1 MPEETPLDG
10 LSLQVL
16 HAMAH
21 AVAGAQPSG
30 GDANLAAPSK
40 PRRQSRRDRLSS
52 SLPPEWR
59 RVRQDL
65 LAALCELR
73 IEQEPAPYSPDLS
86 RAALFARPSR
96 ADVPPP
102 PRGAAPDPL
111 DRSEDAES
119 RRAQMAAHVEA
130 QRQRQTYARAQRLR
144 PGNTWRNLHAMGER
158 GGKRPGLQA
167 WPGQWSSYLLRLDS
181 DGLDGNGWRSLL
193 GLAYKRLEREQADR
207 PLWQALQAY
216 TDPRRDGRIQAVM
229 AACHLHQTQAYAR
242 LDAAARRLYADLE
255 ALSSGRHREREERER
270 RQTKGRRSR
279 DA

>member
-1 MPEETPLDG
+1 MPEETSLEG

-16 HAMAH
+16 HAIAH
-21 AVAGAQPSG
+21 AVAGAQPRG

-40 PRRQSRRDRLSS
+40 PKKQSRRDRLSS
-52 SLPPEWR
+52 SLPPEWK
-59 RVRQDL
+59 RVRQEL
-65 LAALCELR
+65 LATLCELR

-96 ADVPPP
+96 ADVPH
-102 PRGAAPDPL
+102 PL

-119 RRAQMAAHVEA
+119 WRAQMAAHVEA
-130 QRQRQTYARAQRLR
+130 QRQRQTYARARRLR
-144 PGNTWRNLHAMGER
+144 PGNTWRNLHALGER

-181 DGLDGNGWRSLL
+181 AGLDGNGWRSLL

-216 TDPRRDGRIQAVM
+216 TDPRKGGRIQTVM

-270 RQTKGRRSR
+270 QQTKGRRAR